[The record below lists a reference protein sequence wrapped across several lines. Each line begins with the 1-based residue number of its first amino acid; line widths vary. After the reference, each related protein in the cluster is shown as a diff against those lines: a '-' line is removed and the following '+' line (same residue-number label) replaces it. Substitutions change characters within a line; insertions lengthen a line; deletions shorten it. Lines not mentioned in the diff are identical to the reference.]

1 MPGLR
6 TGITDMLGALPK
18 TSFAENLN
26 SLFRLVLQDSTVVE
40 LELIEVKDGRT
51 TPRQEQFSL
60 FFRGPLEPFLGQG
73 LFRLEHDRLESGDLL
88 LVPVERLDTGF
99 IYQAVFNRTL
109 A

>member
-1 MPGLR
+1 
-6 TGITDMLGALPK
+6 MLSTLPK
-18 TSFAENLN
+18 SAFTETLN
-26 SLFRLVLQDSTVVE
+26 TLFRVVVEDSSVVE

-60 FFRGPLEPFLGQG
+60 FFQAPLEPFLGQG
-73 LFRLEHDRLESGDLL
+73 TFRLEHDRLESGELF
-88 LVPVERLDTGF
+88 LVPVERRDSGL

>member
-1 MPGLR
+1 
-6 TGITDMLGALPK
+6 MLSTLPK
-18 TSFAENLN
+18 SSFVENLN
-26 SLFRLVLQDSTVVE
+26 TRFRTVLQNSSVVE

-60 FFRGPLEPFLGQG
+60 FFQGPLEPFLGQG
-73 LFRLEHDRLESGDLL
+73 TFRLEHDRLESGDLF
-88 LVPVERLDTGF
+88 LVPVEKGETGL